1 MEGSTNRIYSFSSS
15 NYLFFNF
22 LHNQRRTVLKITEPI
37 DERLWQALNRVANYV
52 QFDLENS
59 TDADY
64 KYADGLAE
72 AVELVSEY
80 ASCFGA
86 DGSVSQRGQV
96 PSAWNQDT
104 IFEDWKDKPS
114 FKTEDA
120 SAEQKDANAK
130 KLLEELT

>member
-1 MEGSTNRIYSFSSS
+1 M
-15 NYLFFNF
+15 
-22 LHNQRRTVLKITEPI
+22 KITEPI
-37 DERLWQALNRVANYV
+37 DERLWQAINKITNFTESR
-52 QFDLENS
+52 LEAL

-86 DGSVSQRGQV
+86 DGSVSQRGQI

>member
-1 MEGSTNRIYSFSSS
+1 M
-15 NYLFFNF
+15 
-22 LHNQRRTVLKITEPI
+22 KITEPI
-37 DERLWQALNRVANYV
+37 DERLWKAINKIANFTESRLEAL
-52 QFDLENS
+52 

-86 DGSVSQRGQV
+86 DGRVSQRGTS
-96 PSAWNQDT
+96 PSAWKQET
-104 IFEDWKDKPS
+104 IFESWEEPLS
-114 FKTEDA
+114 LITEEA
-120 SAEQKDANAK
+120 SAEQKDATAK